1 MVRSPRDG
9 ERAVTRSA
17 LRLAAALLPLTLPGC
32 AVWSFMLGSP
42 RIHDLRFESIEVTDL
57 RDHPEFWSASDRLPS
72 QPMPTLLVRFSTA
85 HDLAAIYADGGH
97 TIFADLSI
105 CTEGRFDENRLLTGD
120 TFVYDEQGY
129 VMNTLGRPP
138 SQQRRADGLIVSYF
152 FPDIV
157 SQAGKYSVGLE
168 PDPRYVTR
176 DLRRD
181 PADLCFHL
189 LGGTMAF
196 TSYTSNTAII
206 PAEALRAAFARRRVP

>member
-1 MVRSPRDG
+1 
-9 ERAVTRSA
+9 
-17 LRLAAALLPLTLPGC
+17 
-32 AVWSFMLGSP
+32 
-42 RIHDLRFESIEVTDL
+42 
-57 RDHPEFWSASDRLPS
+57 
-72 QPMPTLLVRFSTA
+72 
-85 HDLAAIYADGGH
+85 
-97 TIFADLSI
+97 
-105 CTEGRFDENRLLTGD
+105 
-120 TFVYDEQGY
+120 
-129 VMNTLGRPP
+129 MNTLGRPP

>member
-1 MVRSPRDG
+1 
-9 ERAVTRSA
+9 
-17 LRLAAALLPLTLPGC
+17 
-32 AVWSFMLGSP
+32 
-42 RIHDLRFESIEVTDL
+42 
-57 RDHPEFWSASDRLPS
+57 
-72 QPMPTLLVRFSTA
+72 MPTLLVRFSTA